1 MFKEEC
7 KFERFESRSEE
18 MQRRSRV
25 LSDQQV
31 EIAERET
38 RCNYMII
45 EFSVEILM

>member
-31 EIAERET
+31 ERRSRVLSDQQVEIAERET
-38 RCNYMII
+38 RC
-45 EFSVEILM
+45 